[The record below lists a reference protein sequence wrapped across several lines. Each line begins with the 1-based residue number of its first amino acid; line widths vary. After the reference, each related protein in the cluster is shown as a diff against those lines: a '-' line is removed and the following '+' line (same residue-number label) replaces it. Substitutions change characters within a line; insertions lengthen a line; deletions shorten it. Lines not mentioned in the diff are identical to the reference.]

1 MIHVLIAVGI
11 AGVIIGSTI
20 TLTLVAFMM
29 GAHRGID
36 DREADWEG
44 LQETLREWQPL
55 GYRIKIWMER
65 KARVVL
71 KRTRK
76 DSKKI

>member
-11 AGVIIGSTI
+11 AGIIIGGTI

-36 DREADWEG
+36 DRETDWEG
-44 LQETLREWQPL
+44 LQEH
-55 GYRIKIWMER
+55 R
-65 KARVVL
+65 KEC
-71 KRTRK
+71 K
-76 DSKKI
+76 S